1 MTAFCPESAKTP
13 SLRRNMPTR
22 LRTADLHLIVGVGV
36 SCDGV
41 DGEGEGEGKGESAA
55 HWCRPDGKIMVP

>member
-1 MTAFCPESAKTP
+1 
-13 SLRRNMPTR
+13 MPTH

-55 HWCRPDGKIMVP
+55 HWCRPDGKVMVP